1 MKINITFPDSS
12 VKKYNSGIS
21 ALEIAEKISH
31 QLALRTICAE
41 VNDRLIDITT
51 PITEDSKLIL
61 HTFDTEKGKKTYWH
75 STAHVMAQAVQ
86 ELWPEVKVTIGPSI
100 ENGFYYDFDRD
111 QAFSDED
118 LKLIEDKISEISK
131 RKLRFS
137 RKEITRT
144 EALKLFEDKNE
155 TYKVE
160 ILKEIPDND
169 IISIYQQ
176 GDFIDLCR
184 GPHIL
189 HTGKIK
195 AVKLLKTSGA
205 YWRGDEKRPMLQRIY
220 GTVFFEKK
228 ELKDWVCTK
237 FLF

>member
-100 ENGFYYDFDRD
+100 ENGFYYDFYREEP
-111 QAFSDED
+111 FSAED
-118 LKLIEDKISEISK
+118 LPKIEKKMRQIIEKNQPFTREIWN
-131 RKLRFS
+131 
-137 RKEITRT
+137 RT
-144 EALKLFEDKNE
+144 EAIDFFKNKGE
-155 TYKVE
+155 YFKV
-160 ILKEIPDND
+160 
-169 IISIYQQ
+169 
-176 GDFIDLCR
+176 
-184 GPHIL
+184 
-189 HTGKIK
+189 
-195 AVKLLKTSGA
+195 
-205 YWRGDEKRPMLQRIY
+205 
-220 GTVFFEKK
+220 
-228 ELKDWVCTK
+228 
-237 FLF
+237 